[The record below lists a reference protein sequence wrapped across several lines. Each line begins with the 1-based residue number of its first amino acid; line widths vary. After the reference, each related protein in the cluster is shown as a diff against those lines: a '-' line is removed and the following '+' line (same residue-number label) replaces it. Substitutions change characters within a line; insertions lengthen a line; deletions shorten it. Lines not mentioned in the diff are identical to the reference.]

1 MNGCTLVTFLGR
13 TPKDGQGG
21 YKRVVYEFPDGKHTG
36 PLAFFG
42 WALQRRLRAG
52 RLVILGTSGSMWDH
66 LFEGDIALG
75 DAGEAGRLAL
85 IDAVEKK
92 AVTTGHLQPLEA
104 PLSEALGCEVCLRL
118 IPYCRTAR
126 EQTELLRIMAAC
138 VTGGDEVHID
148 VSHGFRHLPM
158 LALLAAL
165 YLEVVRGIRVA
176 GIWYGAYDPDTG
188 KAPVHDLSGL
198 LVIARWLQALQAYD
212 KDGDYGVFSDLIK
225 GEMGNLLEEASFLES
240 INRIGQARSRLRNV
254 LARLDE
260 LEGDPASCLFR
271 PELARRIQWSEKDNY
286 YLRQRQLALEC
297 LAAGRYMDAI
307 LKGWEAFI
315 TLLQREAQGETGA
328 IFDPDN
334 HEHREAVRERFEDR
348 ERQRIP
354 RSERWKAYDTL
365 RRLRNAVAHG
375 SQPKGEEVMR
385 ALSGA
390 QHMKALLDNLFA
402 RLLPD
407 APP

>member
-1 MNGCTLVTFLGR
+1 MTRRTLITFLGR
-13 TPKDGQGG
+13 VAKNESG
-21 YKRVVYEFPDGKHTG
+21 YRRTAYAFPGEPPGK
-36 PLAFFG
+36 PVAFFG
-42 WALQRRLRAG
+42 WTLAERLRPDTTI
-52 RLVILGTSGSMWDH
+52 ILGTSGSMWDH

-75 DAGEAGRLAL
+75 DAAEAARLEL

-92 AVTTGHLQPLEA
+92 AVSTGHLQPLEA

-198 LVIARWLQALQAYD
+198 LGIARWLQALQTYD
-212 KDGDYGVFSDLIK
+212 KDGDYGVFSGLID
-225 GEMGNLLEEASFLES
+225 GSVGTWLEEASYLES

-254 LARLDE
+254 FASLDE
-260 LEGDPASCLFR
+260 LDGDPALRLFR
-271 PELARRIQWSEKDNY
+271 PELERRIQWCKKDNY

-297 LAAGRYMDAI
+297 LAAGRYVDAI

-315 TLLQREAQGETGA
+315 SLLQREAQGESGEL
-328 IFDPDN
+328 FDPDN
-334 HEHREAVRERFEDR
+334 HEHREAAQKRFEDR
-348 ERQRIP
+348 ERQRTP
-354 RSERWKAYDTL
+354 RSERWRAYDAL

-375 SQPKGEEVMR
+375 SQPRGEEVMR

-390 QHMKALLDNLFA
+390 QHMKALLEELFA

-407 APP
+407 ISP